1 MNSIIKRYK
10 CIFRFH
16 HMQIF
21 LLYIQQFLGF
31 IPGEIPL
38 PVSNVMKV
46 RHISNTWSMI
56 YHLIETSTQDF
67 TDSAFQVRGSYKRYV
82 TYFSEIEFTGMV
94 NKEIFFLASLV
105 WPEKWLSTFNPIL
118 LEITS
123 CMRKSKFHASLL
135 C

>member
-46 RHISNTWSMI
+46 RHISNI
-56 YHLIETSTQDF
+56 LRHLIETSTQDF

>member
-38 PVSNVMKV
+38 PVSNVMTF
-46 RHISNTWSMI
+46 RHISI
-56 YHLIETSTQDF
+56 LGILRHLIETSTQDF
-67 TDSAFQVRGSYKRYV
+67 TDSAFQGRGSYKRCV

-105 WPEKWLSTFNPIL
+105 WPEKWLLTFNPIL